1 MYFFIFKEVGQF
13 IVEVAVLVISV
24 SDVLFVVFGI
34 LDASVSRFNV
44 SWWVVQPVVP
54 GRTFFVC
61 ILNRLIIF
69 LFRRKTNTMF
79 RRKTGFYI
87 SV

>member
-13 IVEVAVLVISV
+13 IVEVAVLVVSV
-24 SDVLFVVFGI
+24 SDVLFVVLGI

-54 GRTFFVC
+54 GKIVFVC
-61 ILNRLIIF
+61 IHVQLIQSVNFVQIEI
-69 LFRRKTNTMF
+69 RKYAL
-79 RRKTGFYI
+79 R
-87 SV
+87 